1 MSICHNL
8 NKCLLEE
15 FMSQVSVNT
24 STPLKQGM
32 LVAGPVIVVTML
44 LMPVP
49 EGLTNDGWRV
59 AVIALLMGL
68 WWMTE
73 AIPLAATALLPL
85 VLFPALGVAPLD
97 AIADSYANP
106 LIFLFLGGFLMARA
120 MEKQHLSQRVAYGLL
135 RKGSLSL
142 SGIVASMMI
151 ATAFLSMWVSNTA
164 TTMMMLPIGQ
174 SIILAVSQRATVAEK
189 PEIAK
194 FSTALMLAIAYS
206 ATIGGMGTLIGTPP
220 NALFAGYM
228 NSTYGIEIEF
238 WRWMLI
244 GVPAVLVLLPVTWL
258 LLTKVSFR
266 FSVPRD
272 LLKGGVIEK
281 EAGRLGPF
289 SRAELF
295 VSIILGT
302 AAFFWVFRGAISN
315 IFPSLML
322 SDAGIAIAAA
332 LLLFIL
338 PGSQPDRARLLSW
351 DDAKGIRW
359 DVLLLFGGGL
369 ALASAINDTGLAGWI
384 GGAISLLAFL
394 PIFLFLLGTFVVIV
408 LLGELAS
415 NTAVAAIFLP
425 VAGASAAG
433 LGMEPSLLVMSVA
446 LAATVGFMLPVATPP
461 NAIVFGSGM
470 LTVSDMLKAGIL
482 LDVIAILV
490 MVVLALTIGP
500 ILFANF

>member
-1 MSICHNL
+1 M
-8 NKCLLEE
+8 NK
-15 FMSQVSVNT
+15 VSANT
-24 STPLKQGM
+24 AMPLKQGV
-32 LVAGPVIVVTML
+32 LVVGPIIVVTML
-44 LMPVP
+44 LLPAP
-49 EGLTNDGWRV
+49 EGLTQEGWSV
-59 AVIALLMGL
+59 AAIAFLMGL

-85 VLFPALGVAPLD
+85 VLFPTLGVAPLD
-97 AIADSYANP
+97 ATAVSYANP

-142 SGIVASMMI
+142 SGIIASIMI
-151 ATAFLSMWVSNTA
+151 TTASLSMWVSNTA

-174 SIILAVSQRATVAEK
+174 SIIFAVNQRATDVEK
-189 PEIAK
+189 PETAK
-194 FSTALMLAIAYS
+194 FATALMLAIAYS

-220 NALFAGYM
+220 NALFAAFM
-228 NSTYGIEIEF
+228 ISTYGIEIEF
-238 WRWMLI
+238 WRWMMI
-244 GVPAVLVLLPVTWL
+244 GVPAVIVLIPVTWF
-258 LLTKVSFR
+258 LLTRIFFR
-266 FSVPRD
+266 FSVSRD
-272 LLKGGVIEK
+272 LLRGGVIEK
-281 EAGRLGPF
+281 EVRQLGSF
-289 SRAELF
+289 SRAELL
-295 VSIILGT
+295 VSIILGF
-302 AAFFWVFRGAISN
+302 AAFFWIFRGAISN
-315 IFPSLML
+315 LFPSLML
-322 SDAGIAIAAA
+322 SDAGIAITAA

-338 PGSQPDRARLLSW
+338 PGSRPDRARLLTW

-369 ALASAINDTGLAGWI
+369 ALAGAINDTGLAGWI
-384 GGAISLLAFL
+384 GGAVSLLASL
-394 PIFLFLLGTFVVIV
+394 PMFPLLLGTFVVIV

-433 LGMEPSLLVMSVA
+433 FGLEPSLLVMSVA

-470 LTVSDMLKAGIL
+470 LKISDMLKVGAL

-490 MVVLALTIGP
+490 LVILAMTIGP
-500 ILFANF
+500 MLFANF

>member
-1 MSICHNL
+1 
-8 NKCLLEE
+8 
-15 FMSQVSVNT
+15 
-24 STPLKQGM
+24 
-32 LVAGPVIVVTML
+32 ML
-44 LMPVP
+44 LLPTP
-49 EGLTNDGWRV
+49 EGLTREGWAV
-59 AVIALLMGL
+59 AAVALLMGL

-85 VLFPALGVAPLD
+85 VLFPALGIAPLD
-97 AIADSYANP
+97 VTAVSYANP

-135 RKGSLSL
+135 RTGSLSL
-142 SGIVASMMI
+142 SGIIASMMI

-174 SIILAVSQRATVAEK
+174 SIILAVNQRASDAEK
-189 PEIAK
+189 PETAK
-194 FSTALMLAIAYS
+194 FATALMLAIAYS

-220 NALFAGYM
+220 NALFAGFM
-228 NSTYGIEIEF
+228 SSTYGIEIEF
-238 WRWMLI
+238 WRWMMI
-244 GVPAVLVLLPVTWL
+244 GVPAVIILLPIAWV

-266 FSVPRD
+266 FSVSRN
-272 LLKGGVIEK
+272 LLKGGFIEK
-281 EAGRLGPF
+281 EARQLGPF

-295 VSIILGT
+295 VAIILGS
-302 AAFFWVFRGAISN
+302 AAFFWVFRGVISGL
-315 IFPSLML
+315 FPSLLL
-322 SDAGIAIAAA
+322 SDAGIAITAA

-338 PGSQPDRARLLSW
+338 PASRPNRARLLAW
-351 DDAKGIRW
+351 EDAKGIRW

-369 ALASAINDTGLAGWI
+369 ALAGAINDTGLAGWI

-394 PIFLFLLGTFVVIV
+394 PLFLFLLGTFVVIV

-425 VAGASAAG
+425 VAGASAVG
-433 LGMEPSLLVMSVA
+433 LGLEPSLLVMSVA
-446 LAATVGFMLPVATPP
+446 LAATIGFMLPVATPP

-470 LTVSDMLKAGIL
+470 LKVSDMLKAGAL

-490 MVVLALTIGP
+490 VVILAMTLGP
-500 ILFANF
+500 MLFSNL

>member
-1 MSICHNL
+1 MADAS
-8 NKCLLEE
+8 EVD
-15 FMSQVSVNT
+15 SQ
-24 STPLKQGM
+24 LKRGM
-32 LVAGPVIVVTML
+32 LVAGPLVVALML
-44 LMPVP
+44 LLPTP
-49 EGLTNDGWRV
+49 EGLTREGWAV
-59 AVIALLMGL
+59 AAVALLMGL

-85 VLFPALGVAPLD
+85 VLFPALGIAPLD
-97 AIADSYANP
+97 VTAVSYANP

-135 RKGSLSL
+135 RTGSLSL
-142 SGIVASMMI
+142 SGIIASMMI

-174 SIILAVSQRATVAEK
+174 SIILAVNQRASDAEK
-189 PEIAK
+189 PETAK
-194 FSTALMLAIAYS
+194 FATALMLAIAYS

-220 NALFAGYM
+220 NALFAGFM
-228 NSTYGIEIEF
+228 SSTYGIEIEF
-238 WRWMLI
+238 WRWMMI
-244 GVPAVLVLLPVTWL
+244 GVPAVIILLPIAWV

-266 FSVPRD
+266 FSVSRN
-272 LLKGGVIEK
+272 LLKGGFIEK
-281 EAGRLGPF
+281 EARQLGPF

-295 VSIILGT
+295 VAIILGS
-302 AAFFWVFRGAISN
+302 AAFFWVFRGVISGL
-315 IFPSLML
+315 FPSLLL
-322 SDAGIAIAAA
+322 SDAGIAITAA

-338 PGSQPDRARLLSW
+338 PASRPNRARLLAW
-351 DDAKGIRW
+351 EDAKGIRW

-369 ALASAINDTGLAGWI
+369 ALAGAINDTGLAGWI

-394 PIFLFLLGTFVVIV
+394 PLFLFLLGTFVVIV

-425 VAGASAAG
+425 VAGASAVG
-433 LGMEPSLLVMSVA
+433 LGLEPSLLVMSVA
-446 LAATVGFMLPVATPP
+446 LAATIGFMLPVATPP

-470 LTVSDMLKAGIL
+470 LKVSDMLKAGAL

-490 MVVLALTIGP
+490 VVILAMTLGP
-500 ILFANF
+500 MLFSNL

>member
-1 MSICHNL
+1 MSDAA
-8 NKCLLEE
+8 EAD
-15 FMSQVSVNT
+15 SG
-24 STPLKQGM
+24 LKRAM
-32 LVAGPVIVVTML
+32 LVFGPLIVILML
-44 LMPVP
+44 VLPTP
-49 EGLTNDGWRV
+49 EGLTREGWAV
-59 AVIALLMGL
+59 AAVALLMGL

-85 VLFPALGVAPLD
+85 VLFPALGIAPLD
-97 AIADSYANP
+97 VTAVSYANP

-135 RKGSLSL
+135 QKGSLSL
-142 SGIVASMMI
+142 PGIIASMMV

-174 SIILAVSQRATVAEK
+174 SIILAVNQRATEAER
-189 PEIAK
+189 PETAK
-194 FSTALMLAIAYS
+194 FATALMLAIAYS

-220 NALFAGYM
+220 NALFAGFM
-228 NSTYGIEIEF
+228 SSTYGIEIEF
-238 WRWMLI
+238 WRWMMI
-244 GVPAVLVLLPVTWL
+244 GVPAVIILLPIAWV

-266 FSVPRD
+266 FSVSRD
-272 LLKGGVIEK
+272 LLKGGFIEK
-281 EAGRLGPF
+281 EARQLGPF
-289 SRAELF
+289 SRAEFF
-295 VSIILGT
+295 VAVILGG
-302 AAFFWVFRGAISN
+302 AAFFWVFRGVISDL
-315 IFPSLML
+315 FPSLLL

-338 PGSQPDRARLLSW
+338 PASRPNRARLLSW

-369 ALASAINDTGLAGWI
+369 ALAGAINDTGLASWI

-394 PIFLFLLGTFVVIV
+394 PLFLFLLGMFVVIV

-425 VAGASAAG
+425 VAGASAVG
-433 LGMEPSLLVMSVA
+433 LGMDPSLLVMSVA
-446 LAATVGFMLPVATPP
+446 LAATIGFMLPVATPP

-470 LTVSDMLKAGIL
+470 LKVSDMLKAGAI

-490 MVVLALTIGP
+490 VVVLAMTLGP
-500 ILFANF
+500 MLFGNL

>member
-1 MSICHNL
+1 MADAS
-8 NKCLLEE
+8 EVD
-15 FMSQVSVNT
+15 SQ
-24 STPLKQGM
+24 LKRGM
-32 LVAGPVIVVTML
+32 LVAGPLVVALML
-44 LMPVP
+44 LLPTP
-49 EGLTNDGWRV
+49 EGLTREGWAV
-59 AVIALLMGL
+59 AAVALLMGL

-85 VLFPALGVAPLD
+85 VLFPALGIAPLD
-97 AIADSYANP
+97 VTAVSYANP

-135 RKGSLSL
+135 PMGSLSL
-142 SGIVASMMI
+142 SGIIASMMI

-174 SIILAVSQRATVAEK
+174 SIILAVNQRASDAEK
-189 PEIAK
+189 PETAK
-194 FSTALMLAIAYS
+194 FATALMLAIAYS

-220 NALFAGYM
+220 NALFAGFM
-228 NSTYGIEIEF
+228 SSTYGIEIEF
-238 WRWMLI
+238 WRWMMI
-244 GVPAVLVLLPVTWL
+244 GVPAVIILLPIAWV

-266 FSVPRD
+266 FSVSRN
-272 LLKGGVIEK
+272 LLKGGFIEK
-281 EAGRLGPF
+281 EARQLGPF

-295 VSIILGT
+295 VAIILGS
-302 AAFFWVFRGAISN
+302 AAFFWVFRGVISGL
-315 IFPSLML
+315 FPSLLL
-322 SDAGIAIAAA
+322 SDAGIAITAA

-338 PGSQPDRARLLSW
+338 PASRPNRARLLAW
-351 DDAKGIRW
+351 EDAKGIRW

-369 ALASAINDTGLAGWI
+369 ALAGAINDTGLAGWI

-394 PIFLFLLGTFVVIV
+394 PLFLFLLGTFVVIV

-425 VAGASAAG
+425 VAGASAVG
-433 LGMEPSLLVMSVA
+433 LGLEPSLLVMSVA
-446 LAATVGFMLPVATPP
+446 LAATIGFMLPVATPP

-470 LTVSDMLKAGIL
+470 LKVSDMLKAGAL

-490 MVVLALTIGP
+490 VVILAMTLGP
-500 ILFANF
+500 MLFSNL

>member
-1 MSICHNL
+1 MADAS
-8 NKCLLEE
+8 EVD
-15 FMSQVSVNT
+15 SQ
-24 STPLKQGM
+24 LKRGM
-32 LVAGPVIVVTML
+32 LVAGPLVVALML
-44 LMPVP
+44 LLPTP
-49 EGLTNDGWRV
+49 EGLTREGWAV
-59 AVIALLMGL
+59 AAVALLMGL

-85 VLFPALGVAPLD
+85 VLFPALGIAPLD
-97 AIADSYANP
+97 VTAVSYANP

-135 RKGSLSL
+135 RTGSLSL
-142 SGIVASMMI
+142 SGIIASMMI

-174 SIILAVSQRATVAEK
+174 SIIHAVNQRASDAEK
-189 PEIAK
+189 PETAK
-194 FSTALMLAIAYS
+194 FATALMLAIAYS

-220 NALFAGYM
+220 NALFAGFM
-228 NSTYGIEIEF
+228 SSTYGIEIEF
-238 WRWMLI
+238 WRWMMI
-244 GVPAVLVLLPVTWL
+244 GVPAVIILLPIAWV

-266 FSVPRD
+266 FSVSRN
-272 LLKGGVIEK
+272 LLKGGFIEK
-281 EAGRLGPF
+281 EARQLGPF

-295 VSIILGT
+295 VAIILGS
-302 AAFFWVFRGAISN
+302 AAFFWVFRGVISGL
-315 IFPSLML
+315 FPSLLL
-322 SDAGIAIAAA
+322 SDAGIAITAA

-338 PGSQPDRARLLSW
+338 PASRPNRARLLAW
-351 DDAKGIRW
+351 EDAKGIRW

-369 ALASAINDTGLAGWI
+369 ALAGAINDTGLAGWI

-394 PIFLFLLGTFVVIV
+394 PLFLFLLGTFVVIV

-425 VAGASAAG
+425 VAGASAVG
-433 LGMEPSLLVMSVA
+433 LGLEPSLLVMSVA
-446 LAATVGFMLPVATPP
+446 LAATIGFMLPVATPP

-470 LTVSDMLKAGIL
+470 LKVSDMLKAGAL

-490 MVVLALTIGP
+490 VVILAMTLGP
-500 ILFANF
+500 MLFSNL